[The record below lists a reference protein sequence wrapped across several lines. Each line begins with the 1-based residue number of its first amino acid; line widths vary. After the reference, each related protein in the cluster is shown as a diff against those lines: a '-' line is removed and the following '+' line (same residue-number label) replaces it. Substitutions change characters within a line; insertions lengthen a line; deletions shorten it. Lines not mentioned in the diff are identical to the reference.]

1 MRNLLILIIVLAN
14 AINVTAQG
22 QKGMIELGGQ
32 LSYTLYEYEDVFYY
46 NLETYD
52 YKSQRFVISP
62 KIGWFISSSSVL
74 GFGIE
79 FEYIKN
85 ERSNSI
91 PDESKKHLFSFN
103 PYFRNYQKITDKLF
117 YTTTIDLALGFGKES
132 RDEDL
137 KLDIFALN
145 LTARPGLSYFLS
157 DKWALKTSFGSLY
170 FHKTNKKVTE
180 GIDEQEP
187 KLKDTDLGISFN
199 MDSFKLGIGYY
210 F

>member
-32 LSYTLYEYEDVFYY
+32 LSYTLSEYEDIYYY

-62 KIGWFISSSSVL
+62 KIGWFVSSSSVL

-103 PYFRNYQKITDKLF
+103 PYFRNYQKIIDKLF
-117 YTTTIDLALGFGKES
+117 FTTTIDLALGFGQES
-132 RDEDL
+132 NEDYYTT
-137 KLDIFALN
+137 DIFTYSIN
-145 LTARPGLSYFLS
+145 ARPGISYFLS
-157 DKWALKTSFGSLY
+157 DKWALKTNFGSLFY
-170 FHKTNKKVTE
+170 QRTNKKITE
-180 GIDEQEP
+180 GVEGKQPE
-187 KLKDTDLGISFN
+187 LKDSDFGFSFSMNSFSLGV
-199 MDSFKLGIGYY
+199 GYY